1 MNNLSSTMIA
11 TAFAAVLIAAP
22 AMARD
27 GQGGDGGGGRGDG
40 HAPRAAGGAVKSGG
54 GGGGGAVRNS
64 APRSVTPNI
73 QRSSPNVVIRQRSSG
88 GSDRAY
94 VPSNRHA
101 GSANRH
107 GEHHGNRGG
116 HRGTRHLWGGLPFYF
131 YDGYYHGDC
140 GWLRRRAEATGSR
153 YWWVRYRQCREDD

>member
-1 MNNLSSTMIA
+1 MNNLSNTMIA

-22 AMARD
+22 AMARE
-27 GQGGDGGGGRGDG
+27 GQGGDGGGGRGNG
-40 HAPRAAGGAVKSGG
+40 HAPRAAGGAVKS

-73 QRSSPNVVIRQRSSG
+73 QRSSPNVVIRQRSTG
-88 GSDRAY
+88 GGDRAY
-94 VPSNRHA
+94 VPSNRHV

-116 HRGTRHLWGGLPFYF
+116 HHGTRYLWGGLPFYF

-140 GWLRRRAEATGSR
+140 GWLRRRAQATGSR